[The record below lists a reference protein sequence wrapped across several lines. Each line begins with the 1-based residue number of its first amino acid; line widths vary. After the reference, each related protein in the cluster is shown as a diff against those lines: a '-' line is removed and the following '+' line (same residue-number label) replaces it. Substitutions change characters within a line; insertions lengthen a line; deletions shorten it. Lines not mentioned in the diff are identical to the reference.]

1 MIRTRFVHD
10 IYGEQV
16 KVIATAKDVDA
27 YGAIGLKLRF
37 VDDNNEPVELP
48 LDPEMFE
55 EIEEAAGEYL
65 YEKKFAKELEF

>member
-1 MIRTRFVHD
+1 MIRTRFLHD

-27 YGAIGLKLRF
+27 YGAIGLRLKF

-48 LDPEMFE
+48 LDPKMFE